1 MSIRLWPLAL
11 VLALTAA
18 VPACTS
24 PNSTGNGIISAP
36 TISQD
41 PNTAEVVEVDRFADQ
56 AGTFFR
62 RSANPNLPAPGA
74 PIDLDQAPFRLTALL
89 PDGNRVPFYHL
100 DVRSTSP
107 ANLYIFFKSDGSP
120 LSDQLYV
127 FDALPGEPG
136 YSDFC
141 AIQRVIVPDN
151 YVVNSIT
158 SRRDLEARVGDGFR
172 IEATGKIL
180 NMPVVPA
187 QSSANQSS
195 SGGKA
200 LLLQG
205 WCRNKVLYYFA
216 FEELQATPQ
225 GLVPTASM
233 FAFFDEPGL
242 PHRGGFRT
250 LDDEGNTKNV
260 LAVAPGAPG
269 YSPLWAMQRLSG
281 DDWINVNNLTDVQT
295 TLKNPAVPYGATVN
309 AVMVK

>member
-1 MSIRLWPLAL
+1 MRIRSLPFAVAFAVLLAL
-11 VLALTAA
+11 
-18 VPACTS
+18 PACTS
-24 PNSTGNGIISAP
+24 PNQAGNGLSAP
-36 TISQD
+36 TVSQD
-41 PNTAEVVEVDRFADQ
+41 PNTAEVAEVDRFTDQ

-62 RSANPNLPAPGA
+62 RSTNPNLPAPGE

-89 PDGNRVPFYHL
+89 PDGNRTPFYHL

-107 ANLYIFFKSDGSP
+107 ANLYIFFKPDGSP
-120 LSDQLYV
+120 LGDQLYV

-141 AIQRVIVPDN
+141 ALQRVTVPAD
-151 YVVNSIT
+151 YVVNSVT
-158 SRRDLEARVGDGFR
+158 SRRDLEARVGEGFK

-187 QSSANQSS
+187 KSVAGNTS

-216 FEELQATPQ
+216 FDELQATAQ
-225 GLVPTASM
+225 GLVPTAPM
-233 FAFFDEPGL
+233 YAFFDEPGL

-250 LDDEGNTKNV
+250 VDDEGNTKNV
-260 LAVAPGAPG
+260 LGVGPGQPG
-269 YSPLWAMQRLSG
+269 YSPLWALQRLHG
-281 DDWINVNNLTDVQT
+281 EDWINVNNLQDVQT
-295 TLKNPAVPYGATVN
+295 NLKVPPVPYGSTIN